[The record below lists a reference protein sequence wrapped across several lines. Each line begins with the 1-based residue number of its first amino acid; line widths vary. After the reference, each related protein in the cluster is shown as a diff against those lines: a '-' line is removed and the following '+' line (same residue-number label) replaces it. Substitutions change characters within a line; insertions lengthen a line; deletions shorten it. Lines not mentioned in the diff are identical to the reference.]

1 MTYEESA
8 KAMFSD
14 DYKERFIA
22 EYVQVTTRASRL
34 LEMLVRYR
42 DGADKLGFKPAC
54 SYEDLTMQL
63 EYMNDY
69 IKTLEKRAKI
79 EGVDLSDTLERSM
92 ISSCKDAQG
101 AL

>member
-14 DYKERFIA
+14 DYKERFVA
-22 EYVQVTTRASRL
+22 EYVQVVTRANRL
-34 LEMLVRYR
+34 VDMLVRYR

-63 EYMNDY
+63 EYMDDY
-69 IKTLEKRAKI
+69 IITLERRAKI
-79 EGVDLSDTLERSM
+79 EGIDLSDALEESM
-92 ISSCKDAQG
+92 
-101 AL
+101 L